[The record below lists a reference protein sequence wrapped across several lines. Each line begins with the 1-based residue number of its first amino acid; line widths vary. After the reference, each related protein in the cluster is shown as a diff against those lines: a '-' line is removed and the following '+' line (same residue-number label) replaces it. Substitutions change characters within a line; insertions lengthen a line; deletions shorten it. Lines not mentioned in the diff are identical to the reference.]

1 MSRKK
6 CFEGRLEVVWLCAQ
20 APDNL
25 EHQAD
30 KTSFFKKRKVTT
42 RTKSSKVHISVSLTS
57 LTQVVW
63 RVVSEGELYNLVNTK
78 PSPSSYGTH

>member
-6 CFEGRLEVVWLCAQ
+6 RFEGRLEVVWLCAQ

-30 KTSFFKKRKVTT
+30 KTSFLRKG
-42 RTKSSKVHISVSLTS
+42 KSQPEQKVQRSTY
-57 LTQVVW
+57 
-63 RVVSEGELYNLVNTK
+63 RYA
-78 PSPSSYGTH
+78 